1 LPSTSFSSLLART
14 RKKLRIY
21 ESGWGRGRR
30 GKKRHSLCWKW
41 DIIFGLIVTKG
52 LFEEFINK

>member
-1 LPSTSFSSLLART
+1 LARA

-21 ESGWGRGRR
+21 ESGCGRGGEG